1 MKIFNTLLV
10 ILVSTMIST
19 ACSKKRQNPSSEEL
33 IETIELSS
41 VSEEKEPTNEL
52 GVEEEKEELV
62 EQKVVEK
69 APEAE
74 TKKLEKPAI
83 TKDKEK
89 GLHFYNVGLDFA
101 RKKQFKKAAD
111 AYLTACQL
119 GNAPGCHKFGWQLQK
134 EGNFKGASKF
144 YAYACKEGVNK
155 SCNNLGFIAEKDKK
169 LHKAEDYYSWGCIRG
184 YQSACKSLKRVNTEL
199 RQAH

>member
-1 MKIFNTLLV
+1 MKIFTTLLV
-10 ILVSTMIST
+10 FLVTAQAFT

-41 VSEEKEPTNEL
+41 VKEEKPPVEAVP
-52 GVEEEKEELV
+52 VEEEVVEE
-62 EQKVVEK
+62 KVVEK
-69 APEAE
+69 APVVE

-83 TKDKEK
+83 KTDKEK
-89 GLHFYNVGLDFA
+89 GLYFYQAGLDFA
-101 RKKQFKKAAD
+101 RKKQFKKASD

-134 EGNFKGASKF
+134 EGNYKGASKF

-155 SCNNLGFIAEKDKK
+155 SCNNLGFIAEKDGK

-184 YQSACKSLKRVNTEL
+184 YQGACKSLKRVNTEL

>member
-1 MKIFNTLLV
+1 MEQEP
-10 ILVSTMIST
+10 
-19 ACSKKRQNPSSEEL
+19 AQ
-33 IETIELSS
+33 
-41 VSEEKEPTNEL
+41 KEP
-52 GVEEEKEELV
+52 VA
-62 EQKVVEK
+62 Q
-69 APEAE
+69 APEAA
-74 TKKLEKPAI
+74 TKTLEKPAI

-169 LHKAEDYYSWGCIRG
+169 LHEAEDYYSWGCIRG